1 MSEMETI
8 EKLNWLTVIIF
19 LIMGVLHVITPIFF
33 GLTSFAIGMVFF
45 GVLYTSLG
53 ILVHLKK
60 ENKIIG
66 ILSILIPLVGMT
78 LATLSLLSEFNLYLF
93 SVCILTD
100 PVVIILRIYVYK
112 QL

>member
-1 MSEMETI
+1 MEII

-19 LIMGVLHVITPIFF
+19 LIMGVLHVISPIFF
-33 GLTSFAIGMVFF
+33 GLTSFAIGMVIF
-45 GVLYTSLG
+45 GIFYTSLG
-53 ILVHLKK
+53 IFVHLKK

-93 SVCILTD
+93 SVCILFD
-100 PVVIILRIYVYK
+100 PVVIILRIYIYK